1 MTSDQVLKEM
11 GLRRDDEYIYDVEL
25 GKDLDE
31 ALFKG
36 DVEYIKRYINQ
47 GGDVNKRESLSCSG
61 RTILTLAAI
70 YCHTAIVKLLVRNGA
85 EVNPP
90 LPGRVNLLE
99 FVVPHM
105 DEFNTY
111 IVDILAEAGSTYDI
125 NLSCTFMAEWMKGSR
140 DTPEDDKREMDYR
153 ISYTE
158 NAVDM
163 RKRV

>member
-1 MTSDQVLKEM
+1 M
-11 GLRRDDEYIYDVEL
+11 
-25 GKDLDE
+25 
-31 ALFKG
+31 
-36 DVEYIKRYINQ
+36 
-47 GGDVNKRESLSCSG
+47 
-61 RTILTLAAI
+61 
-70 YCHTAIVKLLVRNGA
+70 VRNGS

-90 LPGRVNLLE
+90 LPRRVQLHD
-99 FVVPHM
+99 FVGPHAE
-105 DEFNTY
+105 EFNTY